1 MGNEAAAAILIVAL
15 SGRALAES
23 ARRGGYAPL
32 VADMFGDV
40 DTLDAAHRHIRL
52 AGGLASGIEEQD
64 LVDAL
69 QVLSKGQKPVGVVY
83 GTGFEDRPQLLQRM
97 GDRWRLLGNSAD
109 VVANIKNPKM
119 FSSICSFSDIP
130 SPEISLPEPPTGNGW
145 LSKRQGGAG
154 GAHIKPVHKPE
165 DPSSLIYYQQRVS
178 GAPIS
183 ACFLADGE
191 RALVLGFSA
200 QWSSPAPRQ
209 PYRYGGAVRPA
220 PLTSGTADKLTI
232 AVQRIVAATS
242 LVGLNSA
249 DFLVDGERFWLLEI
263 NPRPGATLDI
273 FEDGETSLFAQHVA
287 ACAGKLAAAPACVA
301 NAKAASIVYAE
312 EDIVSLSV
320 LDWPDWAADLPVAGS
335 TIKSGEPVCTV
346 FACDFSAAGARQL
359 VEKRRRAVLSWTRTR
374 NS

>member
-1 MGNEAAAAILIVAL
+1 MGNQAAVLIVAL
-15 SGRALAES
+15 SGRALAAS
-23 ARRGGYAPL
+23 ARRGGYVPL

-40 DTLDAAHRHIRL
+40 DTLDAAHRHVRL

-64 LVDAL
+64 LIGAL
-69 QVLSKGQKPVGVVY
+69 QALSKGQEPVGVVY

-97 GDRWRLLGNSAD
+97 AERWRLLGNGAD
-109 VVANIKNPKM
+109 VVAKIKSPKI

-130 SPEISLPEPPTGNGW
+130 CPEISLPEPPIGNGW
-145 LSKRQGGAG
+145 LAKRQGGAG
-154 GAHIKPVHKPE
+154 GAHINPAHESE
-165 DPSSLIYYQQRVS
+165 DVSGSIYYQRRVS

-273 FEDGETSLFAQHVA
+273 FEAGETSLFAQHMA
-287 ACAGKLAAAPACVA
+287 ACSGKLAAAPGCIA

-312 EDIVSLSV
+312 EDIASLSV
-320 LDWPDWAADLPVAGS
+320 LDWPEWAADLPVAGS

-346 FACDFSAAGARQL
+346 FACDFGAASARELA
-359 VEKRRRAVLSWTRTR
+359 EKRRQAVLAWTLTR
-374 NS
+374 DS

>member
-1 MGNEAAAAILIVAL
+1 MGNEAAVLIAAL
-15 SGRALAES
+15 SGRALAAS
-23 ARRGGYAPL
+23 ARRGGYVPL
-32 VADMFGDV
+32 VTDMFGDV
-40 DTLDAAHRHIRL
+40 DTLHAAHSHVRL
-52 AGGLASGIEEQD
+52 AGALAAGIEEQD
-64 LVDAL
+64 LIDAL
-69 QVLSKGQKPVGVVY
+69 QVLSKGQEPIGVVY
-83 GTGFEDRPQLLQRM
+83 GTGFEDRPQLLQRIAE
-97 GDRWRLLGNSAD
+97 RWRLLGNGAD
-109 VVANIKNPKM
+109 VVAKIKNPKI
-119 FSSICSFSDIP
+119 FSAICFFSDIP
-130 SPEISLPEPPTGNGW
+130 SPEISVPEPPMRNDW
-145 LSKRQGGAG
+145 LAKRQGGAG
-154 GAHIKPVHKPE
+154 GAHIQPAHESE
-165 DPSSLIYYQQRVS
+165 DVRGAVYFQRRVP
-178 GAPIS
+178 GMPIS

-220 PLTSGTADKLTI
+220 PLASSTADKLTA

-273 FEDGETSLFAQHVA
+273 FEAGETSLFAQHVA
-287 ACAGKLAAAPACVA
+287 ACSGELAAAPRCAA

-312 EDIVSLSV
+312 EHIASFSV

-335 TIKSGEPVCTV
+335 TIKAGEPVCTV
-346 FACDFSAAGARQL
+346 YASDFAAAGAREL
-359 VEKRRRAVLSWTRTR
+359 AEKRRQAVLSWTRTR